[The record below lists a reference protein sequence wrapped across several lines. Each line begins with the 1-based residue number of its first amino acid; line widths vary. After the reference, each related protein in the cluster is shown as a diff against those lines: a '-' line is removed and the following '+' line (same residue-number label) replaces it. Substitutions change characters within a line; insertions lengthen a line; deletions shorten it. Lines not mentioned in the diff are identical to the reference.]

1 MSTGIFS
8 IGTSAL
14 NAAYVALRTAGN
26 NVANANTPG
35 YSRQI
40 TVLTPQVGT
49 FLGGNYVGQGVA
61 VTDVR
66 RVYNDF
72 LAQQAHQAQAAASQS
87 DTRYVQLAQVSNLF
101 ADPTTGVG
109 ATIDQF
115 FRAVQDLTQRP
126 ADGATRQALLSA
138 ANLMAAR
145 FNDVGDRLQAFR
157 NGVDRQLRLEIDTVN
172 RTALEIA
179 DLNDKIAL
187 ARGAGRAPND
197 LLDRRDMA
205 IRRLNE
211 SVRVSMVE
219 QDDGAVNLFLANGQP
234 LVVGNRAS
242 ALGMAP
248 DPVDPG
254 NVLVGIR
261 AGAGVIALDADRVGG
276 GKIAGLLQF
285 RATDLPQLENEL
297 GRLAVALS
305 AEFNEQHRL
314 GDDRNGQPGGD
325 FFAPLSANA
334 FAAGTN
340 GNPATSIAVT
350 FADATQLVASDY
362 RIDYTGGTYWLTR
375 LADGVRVDA
384 STLASFTAGGGNV
397 AFTYDGLRFALAGAP
412 PANGD
417 VFVAQPLRGAARSFA
432 VALTQTVQIAA
443 AAPVQAQ
450 VPATNLG
457 SVVVDDLSVV
467 GPTRN
472 PALANATTITF
483 TGPNTYAISDGVTT
497 LTGQTYTPGVPIVF
511 NGWSLALRGTP
522 QANDQVTVGANVGG
536 IGDNRNAIK
545 LAKLADLALADG
557 SPLAGAFAAV
567 VARIGAATQSA
578 DVYNAAQQSML
589 QDAVNAESSVAGVN
603 LDEEAARLMQ
613 FQQQYQA
620 AAKVLATARV
630 IFEEILGI
638 AR

>member
-40 TVLTPQVGT
+40 AVLAPQVGT
-49 FLGGNYVGQGVA
+49 FIGGSYVGQGVA

-66 RVYNDF
+66 RVYSDF
-72 LAQQAHQAQAAASQS
+72 LAQQAHQAQAAASES
-87 DTRYVQLAQVSNLF
+87 ETRYLQLAQVANLF

-109 ATIDQF
+109 GTIDQF

-126 ADGATRQALLSA
+126 ADPAARQALLSA

-145 FNDVGDRLQAFR
+145 FNDVGDRLQEFR
-157 NGVDRQLRLEIDTVN
+157 NGTDRQLALEIDAVN
-172 RTALEIA
+172 RTAREIA

-187 ARGAGRAPND
+187 ARGAGRLPND
-197 LLDRRDMA
+197 LLDRRDAA

-211 SVRVSMVE
+211 SIRVSMVE

-242 ALGMAP
+242 EVGMTI
-248 DPVDPG
+248 DPVDPQ
-254 NVLVGIR
+254 NVQVGIR
-261 AGAGVIALDADRVGG
+261 AGASVIALDADRIGG

-285 RATDLPQLENEL
+285 RATDLPQIENEL

-305 AEFNEQHRL
+305 ARFNEQHRL

-325 FFAPLSANA
+325 FFAPLAAHA

-340 GNPATSIAVT
+340 GNPATTIDVT
-350 FADATQLVASDY
+350 FADVTGLAASDY

-375 LADGVRVDA
+375 LADGARIDA
-384 STLASFTAGGGNV
+384 STLAGFTAGGGNV
-397 AFTYDGLRFALAGAP
+397 SFTYDGLHFALAGAP

-417 VFVAQPLRGAARSFA
+417 IFLAQPLRGAARSLE
-432 VALTQTVQIAA
+432 VALTQPAQIAA
-443 AAPVQAQ
+443 ASPVQAQ
-450 VPATNLG
+450 MPATNVG
-457 SVVVDDLSVV
+457 SLVIDDLSVV
-467 GPTRN
+467 GPTRH

-483 TGPNTYAISDGVTT
+483 TAPNTYTISDGVTT
-497 LTGQTYTPGVPIVF
+497 LTGQTYTPGAPILF

-522 QANDQVTVGANVGG
+522 QAGDQVLVGANVGG
-536 IGDNRNAIK
+536 IGDNRNAIE
-545 LAKLADLALADG
+545 LARLADLALVDG
-557 SPLAGAFAAV
+557 SAAAGAFAAV
-567 VARIGAATQSA
+567 VARVGAATQSA
-578 DVYNAAQQSML
+578 DVYNAAQQSIL
-589 QDAVNAESSVAGVN
+589 RDAVNAESAVSGVN
-603 LDEEAARLMQ
+603 LDEEASRLMQ

-620 AAKVLATARV
+620 AAKVVATARV

>member
-14 NAAYVALRTAGN
+14 NAAYAALRTAGN

-66 RVYNDF
+66 RVYSDF

-87 DTRYVQLAQVSNLF
+87 DTRYLQLVQVSNLF

-109 ATIDQF
+109 STIDQF

-126 ADGATRQALLSA
+126 ADPATRQALLSA

-145 FNDVGDRLQAFR
+145 FNDVGDRLQEFR
-157 NGVDRQLRLEIDTVN
+157 HGTDQQLRLEIDAVN
-172 RTALEIA
+172 RAAREIA
-179 DLNDKIAL
+179 ELNDKIAL
-187 ARGAGRAPND
+187 ARGAGRSPND
-197 LLDRRDMA
+197 LLDRRDTA

-211 SVRVSMVE
+211 SIRVSMVE

-242 ALGMAP
+242 EVGMTIEP
-248 DPVDPG
+248 IDPG

-261 AGAGVIALDADRVGG
+261 SGASVIPLDAERIGG

-285 RATDLPQLENEL
+285 RTGDLPQIENEL
-297 GRLAVALS
+297 GRLAVAL
-305 AEFNEQHRL
+305 AAQFNQQHRL

-325 FFAPLSANA
+325 FFAPLAAHA

-340 GNPATSIAVT
+340 GNPATTISVT
-350 FADATQLVASDY
+350 FADATQLAASDY

-375 LADGVRVDA
+375 LADGARIDA
-384 STLASFTAGGGNV
+384 STLAGFTASGGNV
-397 AFTYDGLRFALAGAP
+397 SFTYEGLSFALAGAP

-417 VFVAQPLRGAARSFA
+417 VFLAQPLRGAARSFE
-432 VALTQTVQIAA
+432 VALTQPAQIAA
-443 AAPVQAQ
+443 ASPVQAQ
-450 VPATNLG
+450 IPATNLG
-457 SVVVDDLSVV
+457 SIVVDDLSVV

-472 PALANATTITF
+472 AALANATTITF
-483 TGPNTYAISDGVTT
+483 TGPNTYTISDGVTT
-497 LTGQTYTPGVPIVF
+497 LTGQTYTPGTPILF

-522 QANDQVTVGANVGG
+522 QTGDQVTVGANVGG

-545 LAKLADLALADG
+545 LAQLANLALVDG
-557 SPLAGAFAAV
+557 SQLAGAFAAV
-567 VARIGAATQSA
+567 VARVGAATQSA
-578 DVYNAAQQSML
+578 DIYNAAQQSIL
-589 QDAVNAESSVAGVN
+589 QDAVNAESAVSGVN
-603 LDEEAARLMQ
+603 LDEEASRLMQ

-620 AAKVLATARV
+620 AAKVVATAKV
-630 IFEEILGI
+630 IFEEILSI

>member
-14 NAAYVALRTAGN
+14 NAAYTALRTAGN

-87 DTRYVQLAQVSNLF
+87 DTRYLQLVQVSNLF
-101 ADPTTGVG
+101 ADPTAGVG

-126 ADGATRQALLSA
+126 ADPATRQALLSA

-145 FNDVGDRLQAFR
+145 FNDVGDRLQEFR
-157 NGVDRQLRLEIDTVN
+157 NGTDQQLRLEIDAVN
-172 RTALEIA
+172 RAAREIA
-179 DLNDKIAL
+179 ELNDMIAL
-187 ARGAGRAPND
+187 ARGAGRSPND
-197 LLDRRDMA
+197 LLDRRDTA

-234 LVVGNRAS
+234 LVVGNQAS
-242 ALGMAP
+242 EVGMTI
-248 DPVDPG
+248 DPIDPQ

-261 AGAGVIALDADRVGG
+261 SGASVIPLDPDRIGG

-285 RATDLPQLENEL
+285 RTGDLPQIENEL

-305 AEFNEQHRL
+305 AQFNQQHRL

-325 FFAPLSANA
+325 FFAPLAANA

-340 GNPATSIAVT
+340 GNPATTLAVT
-350 FADATQLVASDY
+350 FADATRLAASDY

-375 LADGVRVDA
+375 LADGARIDA
-384 STLASFTAGGGNV
+384 STLPGYTASGGNV
-397 AFTYDGLRFALAGAP
+397 AFTHEGLRFALAGAP

-417 VFVAQPLRGAARSFA
+417 VFLAQPLRAAARSFD
-432 VALTQTVQIAA
+432 VALAQPAQIAA
-443 AAPVQAQ
+443 ASPVQAQ

-457 SVVVDDLSVV
+457 SIVVDDLSVV

-483 TGPNTYAISDGVTT
+483 TGPNTYTISDGVTT
-497 LTGQTYTPGVPIVF
+497 LTGQTYTPGTPIVF

-522 QANDQVTVGANVGG
+522 QANDRVTVGANIGG
-536 IGDNRNAIK
+536 IGDNRNAIRLSQ
-545 LAKLADLALADG
+545 LANLALVDG
-557 SPLAGAFAAV
+557 SQLAGAFAAV
-567 VARIGAATQSA
+567 VARVGAVTQSA
-578 DVYNAAQQSML
+578 DIYNAAQQSIL
-589 QDAVNAESSVAGVN
+589 QDAVNAESAVSGVN
-603 LDEEAARLMQ
+603 LDEEASRLMQ

-620 AAKVLATARV
+620 AAKVVATAKV
-630 IFEEILGI
+630 IFEEILSI

>member
-40 TVLTPQVGT
+40 TVLEPQVGT

-61 VTDVR
+61 VDQIR

-87 DTRYVQLAQVSNLF
+87 DTRYLQLAQVSNLF
-101 ADPTTGVG
+101 ADPTTGLG

-126 ADGATRQALLSA
+126 ADAAARQAVLSA

-145 FNDVGDRLQAFR
+145 FNDADDRLQEFR
-157 NGVDRQLRLEIDTVN
+157 NGTDQQLRLEIDAVN
-172 RTALEIA
+172 RAAREIA
-179 DLNDKIAL
+179 ELNDKIAL
-187 ARGAGRAPND
+187 ARGAGRIPND
-197 LLDRRDMA
+197 LLDRRDVA

-242 ALGMAP
+242 EVGMTV

-254 NVLVGIR
+254 NVRVGIR
-261 AGAGVIALDADRVGG
+261 SGASVIPLDPDRIGG
-276 GKIAGLLQF
+276 GRIAGLLQF
-285 RATDLPQLENEL
+285 RGNDLPQIENEL
-297 GRLAVALS
+297 GRLAVTLS
-305 AEFNEQHRL
+305 ARFNEQHRL

-325 FFAPLSANA
+325 FFVPLAANA

-340 GNPATSIAVT
+340 GNPATTIAVT
-350 FADATQLVASDY
+350 FADATRLVASDY

-375 LADGVRVDA
+375 LADGARVDA
-384 STLASFTAGGGNV
+384 STLAGFTVSGGNV
-397 AFTYDGLRFALAGAP
+397 SFEYDGLHFALAGAP

-417 VFVAQPLRGAARSFA
+417 VFLAQPLRGAAGSFG
-432 VALTQTVQIAA
+432 VAITQGAQIAA
-443 AAPVQAQ
+443 ASPVRAQ

-457 SVVVDDLSVV
+457 SVVVDDLSVA
-467 GPTRN
+467 GPTRS
-472 PALANATTITF
+472 PALGNATTITF
-483 TGPNTYAISDGVTT
+483 TAPNAYTISDGVTT
-497 LTGQTYTPGVPIVF
+497 LTGQTYTPGTPIQF
-511 NGWSLALRGTP
+511 NGWRLTLLGTP
-522 QANDQVTVGANVGG
+522 RAGDQVSVGANVGG
-536 IGDNRNAIK
+536 IGDNRNAVK
-545 LAKLADLALADG
+545 LSQLANLALVDG
-557 SPLAGAFAAV
+557 ATLGGAFAAV
-567 VARIGAATQSA
+567 VARVGAATQSA
-578 DVYNAAQQSML
+578 DVYNAAQQSIL
-589 QDAVNAESSVAGVN
+589 QDALTAESAVSGVN
-603 LDEEAARLMQ
+603 LDEEASRLMQ

-620 AAKVLATARV
+620 AAKVMATAKV
-630 IFEEILGI
+630 IFDEILALG
-638 AR
+638 R

>member
-14 NAAYVALRTAGN
+14 NAAYAALRTAGN

-87 DTRYVQLAQVSNLF
+87 DTRYLQLVQVSNLF
-101 ADPTTGVG
+101 ADPSAGVG

-126 ADGATRQALLSA
+126 ADPATRQALLSA
-138 ANLMAAR
+138 ANLMSAR

-157 NGVDRQLRLEIDTVN
+157 NGTDRQLRLEIDAVN
-172 RTALEIA
+172 RAAREIA
-179 DLNDKIAL
+179 ELNDKIAL
-187 ARGAGRAPND
+187 ARGAGRLPND
-197 LLDRRDMA
+197 LLDRRDTA

-219 QDDGAVNLFLANGQP
+219 QDDGAANLFLANGQP

-242 ALGMAP
+242 EIGMAI
-248 DPVDPG
+248 DPIDPQ

-261 AGAGVIALDADRVGG
+261 SGASVIPLDADRIGG
-276 GKIAGLLQF
+276 GRIAGLLQF
-285 RATDLPQLENEL
+285 RTGDLPQIENEL
-297 GRLAVALS
+297 GRLAVVLS
-305 AEFNEQHRL
+305 AQFNQQHRL

-325 FFAPLSANA
+325 FFAPLAAHA

-340 GNPATSIAVT
+340 GNPATTIAVT
-350 FADATQLVASDY
+350 FADATQLAASDY

-375 LADGVRVDA
+375 LADGARIDA
-384 STLASFTAGGGNV
+384 STLPGYTASGGNV
-397 AFTYDGLRFALAGAP
+397 AFTYEGLRFALAGAP

-417 VFVAQPLRGAARSFA
+417 VFLAQPLRVAARSFD
-432 VALTQTVQIAA
+432 VALTQPAQIAA
-443 AAPVQAQ
+443 ASPVQPQ

-457 SVVVDDLSVV
+457 SIVVDDLSVV

-483 TGPNTYAISDGVTT
+483 TGPNTYTISDGVTT
-497 LTGQTYTPGVPIVF
+497 LTGQTYTPGTPILF

-522 QANDQVTVGANVGG
+522 QANDRVTVGANIGG

-545 LAKLADLALADG
+545 LSQLANLALVDG
-557 SPLAGAFAAV
+557 SQLAGAFSAI
-567 VARIGAATQSA
+567 VARVGAATQGA
-578 DVYNAAQQSML
+578 DLYNAAQQSIL
-589 QDAVNAESSVAGVN
+589 QDAVNAESAVSGVN

-620 AAKVLATARV
+620 AAKVVATAKV
-630 IFEEILGI
+630 IFEEILSLG
-638 AR
+638 R

>member
-14 NAAYVALRTAGN
+14 NAAYTALRTAGN

-87 DTRYVQLAQVSNLF
+87 DTRYLQLVQVSNLF
-101 ADPTTGVG
+101 ADPTAGVG

-126 ADGATRQALLSA
+126 ADPATRQALLSA

-145 FNDVGDRLQAFR
+145 FNDVGDRLQEFR
-157 NGVDRQLRLEIDTVN
+157 NGTDQQLRLEIDAVN
-172 RTALEIA
+172 RAAREIA
-179 DLNDKIAL
+179 ELNDMIAL
-187 ARGAGRAPND
+187 ARGAGRSPND
-197 LLDRRDMA
+197 LLDRRDTA

-234 LVVGNRAS
+234 LVVGNQAS
-242 ALGMAP
+242 EVGMTI
-248 DPVDPG
+248 DPIDPQ

-261 AGAGVIALDADRVGG
+261 SGASVIPLDPDRIGG

-285 RATDLPQLENEL
+285 RTGDLPQIENEL

-305 AEFNEQHRL
+305 AQFNQQHRL

-325 FFAPLSANA
+325 FFAPLTANA

-340 GNPATSIAVT
+340 GNPATTLAVT
-350 FADATQLVASDY
+350 FADATRLAASDY

-375 LADGVRVDA
+375 LADGARIDA
-384 STLASFTAGGGNV
+384 STLPGFTASGGNV
-397 AFTYDGLRFALAGAP
+397 AFTYEGLRFALAGAP

-417 VFVAQPLRGAARSFA
+417 VFLAQPLRAAARSFD
-432 VALTQTVQIAA
+432 VALAQPAQIAA
-443 AAPVQAQ
+443 ASPVQAQ

-457 SVVVDDLSVV
+457 SIVVDDLSVV

-483 TGPNTYAISDGVTT
+483 TGPNTYTISDGVTT
-497 LTGQTYTPGVPIVF
+497 LTGQTYTPGAPIVF

-522 QANDQVTVGANVGG
+522 QANDRVTVGANIGG
-536 IGDNRNAIK
+536 IGDNRNAIRLSQ
-545 LAKLADLALADG
+545 LANLALVDG
-557 SPLAGAFAAV
+557 SQLAGAFAAV
-567 VARIGAATQSA
+567 VARVGAVTQSA
-578 DVYNAAQQSML
+578 DIYNAAQQSIL
-589 QDAVNAESSVAGVN
+589 QDAVNAESAVSGVN
-603 LDEEAARLMQ
+603 LDEEASRLMQ

-620 AAKVLATARV
+620 AAKVVATAKV
-630 IFEEILGI
+630 IFEEILSI

>member
-14 NAAYVALRTAGN
+14 NAAYTALRTAGN

-35 YSRQI
+35 YTRQI
-40 TVLTPQVGT
+40 TVLTPQVGVM
-49 FLGGNYVGQGVA
+49 LGGNYVGQGVA
-61 VTDVR
+61 VAEVR
-66 RVYNDF
+66 RVYSDF

-87 DTRYVQLAQVSNLF
+87 ESRYLRLAQLSNLF
-101 ADPTTGVG
+101 ADPSTGVG
-109 ATIDQF
+109 GTIDQF
-115 FRAVQDLTQRP
+115 FRAVQDVTQRP
-126 ADGATRQALLSA
+126 ADPAARQALLSA

-145 FNDVGDRLQAFR
+145 FNDVGDRLQEYR
-157 NGVDRQLRLEIDTVN
+157 NGTDQQLRLEIDAVN
-172 RTALEIA
+172 RTAREIA

-187 ARGAGRAPND
+187 ARGAGRSPND
-197 LLDRRDMA
+197 LLDRRDTA

-211 SVRVSMVE
+211 SIRVSMVE

-242 ALGMAP
+242 EVGMTL

-261 AGAGVIALDADRVGG
+261 SGATVVPLDADRIGG
-276 GKIAGLLQF
+276 GRIAGLLQF
-285 RATDLPQLENEL
+285 RASDLPQLENEL

-305 AEFNEQHRL
+305 AQFNQQHRL

-325 FFAPLSANA
+325 FFSPLAANA

-340 GNPATSIAVT
+340 GNPATTIAAT
-350 FADATQLVASDY
+350 FTDTTRLVASDY

-375 LADGVRVDA
+375 LADGARVDA
-384 STLASFTAGGGNV
+384 ATLPGFSASGSNV
-397 AFTYDGLRFALAGAP
+397 AFSYDGLRFALAGAP

-417 VFVAQPLRGAARSFA
+417 VFLVQPLRGAARSFG
-432 VALTQTVQIAA
+432 VALTQPAQIAA
-443 AAPVQAQ
+443 ASPVQAQ

-457 SVVVDDLSVV
+457 SIAVDDLAVV
-467 GPTRN
+467 GPARD

-483 TGPNTYAISDGVTT
+483 TGPNTYTISDGITT
-497 LTGQTYTPGVPIVF
+497 LTGQTYTPGTPIVF

-522 QANDQVTVGANVGG
+522 QANDQVMIGASVGG
-536 IGDNRNAIK
+536 IGDNRNAIR
-545 LAKLADLALADG
+545 LAQLADLALADG
-557 SPLAGAFAAV
+557 SRLAGAFSAV
-567 VARIGAATQSA
+567 VARVGSATQSA
-578 DVYNAAQQSML
+578 DIYNAAQQSIL
-589 QDAVNAESSVAGVN
+589 QDAVNAESSVSGVN
-603 LDEEAARLMQ
+603 LDEEASRLIQ

-620 AAKVLATARV
+620 AAKVVATAKM
-630 IFEEILGI
+630 IFEEILSI
-638 AR
+638 SR

>member
-14 NAAYVALRTAGN
+14 NAAYTALRTAGN

-87 DTRYVQLAQVSNLF
+87 DTRYLQLVQVSNLF
-101 ADPTTGVG
+101 ADPTAGVG

-126 ADGATRQALLSA
+126 ADPATRQALLSA

-145 FNDVGDRLQAFR
+145 FNDVGDRLQEFR
-157 NGVDRQLRLEIDTVN
+157 NGTDQQLRLEIDAVN
-172 RTALEIA
+172 RAAREIA
-179 DLNDKIAL
+179 ELNDKIAL
-187 ARGAGRAPND
+187 ARGAGRSPND
-197 LLDRRDMA
+197 LLDRRDTA

-211 SVRVSMVE
+211 SIRVSMVE

-242 ALGMAP
+242 EVGMTI
-248 DPVDPG
+248 DPIDPQ

-261 AGAGVIALDADRVGG
+261 SGASVIALDADRIGG

-285 RATDLPQLENEL
+285 RTGDLPQIENEL

-305 AEFNEQHRL
+305 AQFNQQHRL

-325 FFAPLSANA
+325 FFAPLAANA

-340 GNPATSIAVT
+340 GNPATTLAVT
-350 FADATQLVASDY
+350 FADATQLAASDY

-375 LADGVRVDA
+375 LADGARIDA
-384 STLASFTAGGGNV
+384 STLPGFTASGGNV
-397 AFTYDGLRFALAGAP
+397 AFTYEGLRFALAGAP

-417 VFVAQPLRGAARSFA
+417 VFLAQPLRAAARSFD
-432 VALTQTVQIAA
+432 VALAQPAQIAA
-443 AAPVQAQ
+443 ASPVQAQ

-457 SVVVDDLSVV
+457 SIVVDDLSVV

-472 PALANATTITF
+472 AALANATTITF
-483 TGPNTYAISDGVTT
+483 TGPNTYTISDGVTT
-497 LTGQTYTPGVPIVF
+497 LTGQTYTPGTPILF

-536 IGDNRNAIK
+536 IGDNRNALK
-545 LAKLADLALADG
+545 LAQIANLALVDG
-557 SPLAGAFAAV
+557 SQLAGAFAAV
-567 VARIGAATQSA
+567 VARVGAATQSA
-578 DVYNAAQQSML
+578 DIYNAAQQSIL
-589 QDAVNAESSVAGVN
+589 QDAVNAESAVSGVN
-603 LDEEAARLMQ
+603 LDEEASRLMQ

-620 AAKVLATARV
+620 AAKVVATAKV
-630 IFEEILGI
+630 IFEEILSI

>member
-14 NAAYVALRTAGN
+14 NAAYAALRTAGN

-61 VTDVR
+61 VADVR
-66 RVYNDF
+66 RVYSDF

-87 DTRYVQLAQVSNLF
+87 DTRYLQLVQVSNLF

-109 ATIDQF
+109 STIDQF

-126 ADGATRQALLSA
+126 ADPATRQALLSA

-145 FNDVGDRLQAFR
+145 FNDVGDRLQEFR
-157 NGVDRQLRLEIDTVN
+157 NGTDQQLRLEIDAVN
-172 RTALEIA
+172 RAAREIA
-179 DLNDKIAL
+179 ELNDKIAL
-187 ARGAGRAPND
+187 ARGAGRSPND
-197 LLDRRDMA
+197 LLDRRDTA

-211 SVRVSMVE
+211 SIRVSMVE

-242 ALGMAP
+242 EVGMTI
-248 DPVDPG
+248 DPIDPQ

-261 AGAGVIALDADRVGG
+261 SGASVIALDADRIGG

-285 RATDLPQLENEL
+285 RTGDLPQIENEL

-305 AEFNEQHRL
+305 AQFNQQHRL

-325 FFAPLSANA
+325 FFAPLAANA

-340 GNPATSIAVT
+340 GNPATTLAVT
-350 FADATQLVASDY
+350 FADATQLAASDY

-375 LADGVRVDA
+375 LADGARIDA
-384 STLASFTAGGGNV
+384 STLPGFTASGGNV
-397 AFTYDGLRFALAGAP
+397 AFTYEGLRFALAGAP

-417 VFVAQPLRGAARSFA
+417 VFLAQPLRAAARSFD
-432 VALTQTVQIAA
+432 VALAQPAQIAA
-443 AAPVQAQ
+443 ASPVQAQ

-457 SVVVDDLSVV
+457 SIVVDDLSVV

-472 PALANATTITF
+472 AALANATTITF
-483 TGPNTYAISDGVTT
+483 TGPNTYTISDGVTT
-497 LTGQTYTPGVPIVF
+497 LTGQTYTPGTPILF

-536 IGDNRNAIK
+536 IGDNRNALK
-545 LAKLADLALADG
+545 LAQIANLALVDG
-557 SPLAGAFAAV
+557 SQLAGAFAAV
-567 VARIGAATQSA
+567 VARVGAATQSA
-578 DVYNAAQQSML
+578 DIYNAAQQSIL
-589 QDAVNAESSVAGVN
+589 QDAVNAESAVSGVN
-603 LDEEAARLMQ
+603 LDEEASRLMQ

-620 AAKVLATARV
+620 AAKVVATAKV
-630 IFEEILGI
+630 IFEEILSI

>member
-14 NAAYVALRTAGN
+14 NAAYTALRTAGN

-72 LAQQAHQAQAAASQS
+72 LAQQAHQAQAAASQA
-87 DTRYVQLAQVSNLF
+87 DTRYLQLVQVSNLF
-101 ADPTTGVG
+101 ADPSAGVG

-126 ADGATRQALLSA
+126 ADPATRQALLSA
-138 ANLMAAR
+138 ANLMSAR
-145 FNDVGDRLQAFR
+145 FNDVGDRLQEFR
-157 NGVDRQLRLEIDTVN
+157 NGTDRQLRLEIDAVN
-172 RTALEIA
+172 RAAREIA
-179 DLNDKIAL
+179 ELNDKIAL
-187 ARGAGRAPND
+187 ARGAGRLAND
-197 LLDRRDMA
+197 LLDRRDTA

-219 QDDGAVNLFLANGQP
+219 QDDGAANLFLANGQP

-242 ALGMAP
+242 DIGMAI
-248 DPVDPG
+248 DPIDPQ

-261 AGAGVIALDADRVGG
+261 SGASVIPLDADRIGG
-276 GKIAGLLQF
+276 GRIAGLLHF
-285 RATDLPQLENEL
+285 RTGDLPQIENEL

-305 AEFNEQHRL
+305 AQFNQQHRL

-325 FFAPLSANA
+325 FFAPLAAHA

-340 GNPATSIAVT
+340 GNPATTIAVT
-350 FADATQLVASDY
+350 FADATRLAASDY

-375 LADGVRVDA
+375 LADGARIDA
-384 STLASFTAGGGNV
+384 STLPGYTAGGGNV

-412 PANGD
+412 PASGD
-417 VFVAQPLRGAARSFA
+417 VFLAQPLRAAARSFD
-432 VALTQTVQIAA
+432 VALTQPAQIAA
-443 AAPVQAQ
+443 ASPVQAQ

-457 SVVVDDLSVV
+457 SIVVDDLSVV

-483 TGPNTYAISDGVTT
+483 TGPNTYTISDGVTT
-497 LTGQTYTPGVPIVF
+497 LTGQTYTPGTPILF

-522 QANDQVTVGANVGG
+522 QANDRVTVGANIGG
-536 IGDNRNAIK
+536 IGDNRNAIR
-545 LAKLADLALADG
+545 LAQLADLALVDG
-557 SPLAGAFAAV
+557 SRLAGVFAAV
-567 VARIGAATQSA
+567 VARVGAATQSA
-578 DVYNAAQQSML
+578 DLYNAAQQSIL
-589 QDAVNAESSVAGVN
+589 QDAVNAESAVSGVN

-620 AAKVLATARV
+620 AAKVVATAKV
-630 IFEEILGI
+630 IFEEILSLG
-638 AR
+638 R

>member
-14 NAAYVALRTAGN
+14 NAAYTALRTAGN

-87 DTRYVQLAQVSNLF
+87 DTRYLQLVQVSNLF
-101 ADPTTGVG
+101 ADPTAGVG

-126 ADGATRQALLSA
+126 ADPATRQALLSA

-145 FNDVGDRLQAFR
+145 FNDVGDRLQEFR
-157 NGVDRQLRLEIDTVN
+157 NGTDQQLRLEIDAVN
-172 RTALEIA
+172 RAAREIA
-179 DLNDKIAL
+179 ELNDMIAL
-187 ARGAGRAPND
+187 ARGAGRSPND
-197 LLDRRDMA
+197 LLDRRDTA

-234 LVVGNRAS
+234 LVVGNQAS
-242 ALGMAP
+242 EVGMTI
-248 DPVDPG
+248 DPIDPQ

-261 AGAGVIALDADRVGG
+261 SGASVIPLDPDRIGG

-285 RATDLPQLENEL
+285 RTGDLPQIENEL

-305 AEFNEQHRL
+305 AQFNQQHRL

-325 FFAPLSANA
+325 FFAPLAANA

-340 GNPATSIAVT
+340 GNPATTLAVT
-350 FADATQLVASDY
+350 FADATRLAASDY

-375 LADGVRVDA
+375 LADGARIDA
-384 STLASFTAGGGNV
+384 STLPGYTASGGNV
-397 AFTYDGLRFALAGAP
+397 AFTYEGLRFALAGAP

-417 VFVAQPLRGAARSFA
+417 VFLAQPLRAAARSFD
-432 VALTQTVQIAA
+432 VALAQPAQIAA
-443 AAPVQAQ
+443 ASPVQAQ

-457 SVVVDDLSVV
+457 SIVVDDLSVV

-483 TGPNTYAISDGVTT
+483 TGPNTYTISDGVTT
-497 LTGQTYTPGVPIVF
+497 LTGQTYTPGAPIVF

-522 QANDQVTVGANVGG
+522 QANDRVTVGANIGG
-536 IGDNRNAIK
+536 IGDNRNAIRLSQ
-545 LAKLADLALADG
+545 LANLALVDG
-557 SPLAGAFAAV
+557 SQLAGAFAAV
-567 VARIGAATQSA
+567 VARVGAVTQSA
-578 DVYNAAQQSML
+578 DIYNAAQQSIL
-589 QDAVNAESSVAGVN
+589 QDAVNAESAVSGVN
-603 LDEEAARLMQ
+603 LDEEASRLMQ

-620 AAKVLATARV
+620 AAKVVATAKV
-630 IFEEILGI
+630 IFEEILSI

>member
-14 NAAYVALRTAGN
+14 NAAYTALRTAGN

-87 DTRYVQLAQVSNLF
+87 DTRYLQLVQVSNLF
-101 ADPTTGVG
+101 ADPTAGVG

-126 ADGATRQALLSA
+126 ADPATRQALLSA

-145 FNDVGDRLQAFR
+145 FNDVGDRLQEFR
-157 NGVDRQLRLEIDTVN
+157 NGTDQQLRLEIDAVN
-172 RTALEIA
+172 RAAREIA
-179 DLNDKIAL
+179 ELNDMIAL
-187 ARGAGRAPND
+187 ARGAGRSPND
-197 LLDRRDMA
+197 LLDRRDTA

-234 LVVGNRAS
+234 LVVGNQAS
-242 ALGMAP
+242 EVGMTI
-248 DPVDPG
+248 DPIDPQ

-261 AGAGVIALDADRVGG
+261 SGASVIPLDPDRIGG

-285 RATDLPQLENEL
+285 RTGDLPQIENEL

-305 AEFNEQHRL
+305 AQFNQQHRL

-325 FFAPLSANA
+325 FFAPLTANA

-340 GNPATSIAVT
+340 GNPATTLAVT
-350 FADATQLVASDY
+350 FADATRLAASDY

-375 LADGVRVDA
+375 LADGARIDA
-384 STLASFTAGGGNV
+384 STLPGYTASGGNV
-397 AFTYDGLRFALAGAP
+397 AFTYEGLRFALAGAP

-417 VFVAQPLRGAARSFA
+417 VFLAQPLRAAARSFD
-432 VALTQTVQIAA
+432 VALAQPAQIAA
-443 AAPVQAQ
+443 ASPVQAQ

-457 SVVVDDLSVV
+457 SIVVDDLSVV

-483 TGPNTYAISDGVTT
+483 TGPNTYTISDGVTT
-497 LTGQTYTPGVPIVF
+497 LTGQTYTPGAPIVF

-522 QANDQVTVGANVGG
+522 QANDRVTVGANIGG
-536 IGDNRNAIK
+536 IGDNRNAIRLSQ
-545 LAKLADLALADG
+545 LANLALVDG
-557 SPLAGAFAAV
+557 SQLAGAFAAV
-567 VARIGAATQSA
+567 VARVGAVTQSA
-578 DVYNAAQQSML
+578 DIYNAAQQSIL
-589 QDAVNAESSVAGVN
+589 QDAVNAESAVSGVN
-603 LDEEAARLMQ
+603 LDEEASRLMQ

-620 AAKVLATARV
+620 AAKVVATAKV
-630 IFEEILGI
+630 IFEEILSI

>member
-14 NAAYVALRTAGN
+14 NAAYAALRTAGN

-61 VTDVR
+61 VADVR
-66 RVYNDF
+66 RVYSDF

-87 DTRYVQLAQVSNLF
+87 DTRYLQLVQVSNLF

-109 ATIDQF
+109 STIDQF

-126 ADGATRQALLSA
+126 ADPATRQALLSA

-145 FNDVGDRLQAFR
+145 FNDVGDRLQEFR
-157 NGVDRQLRLEIDTVN
+157 NGTDQQLRLEIDAVN
-172 RTALEIA
+172 RAAREIA
-179 DLNDKIAL
+179 ELNDKIAL
-187 ARGAGRAPND
+187 ARGAGRSPND
-197 LLDRRDMA
+197 LLDRRDTA

-211 SVRVSMVE
+211 SIRVSMVE

-242 ALGMAP
+242 EVGMTI
-248 DPVDPG
+248 DPIDPQ

-261 AGAGVIALDADRVGG
+261 SGASVIALDADRIGG

-285 RATDLPQLENEL
+285 RTGDLPQIENEL

-305 AEFNEQHRL
+305 AQFNQQHRL

-325 FFAPLSANA
+325 FFAPLAANA

-340 GNPATSIAVT
+340 GNPATTLAVT
-350 FADATQLVASDY
+350 FADATQLAASDY

-375 LADGVRVDA
+375 LADGARIDA
-384 STLASFTAGGGNV
+384 STLPGFTASGGNV
-397 AFTYDGLRFALAGAP
+397 AFTYEGLRFALAGAP

-417 VFVAQPLRGAARSFA
+417 VFLAQPLRAAARSFD
-432 VALTQTVQIAA
+432 VALAQPAQIAA
-443 AAPVQAQ
+443 ASPVQAQ

-457 SVVVDDLSVV
+457 SIVVDDLSVV

-472 PALANATTITF
+472 AALANATTITF
-483 TGPNTYAISDGVTT
+483 TGPNTYTISDGVTT
-497 LTGQTYTPGVPIVF
+497 LTGQTYTPGTPILF
-511 NGWSLALRGTP
+511 NGWGLALRGTP

-536 IGDNRNAIK
+536 IGDNRNALK
-545 LAKLADLALADG
+545 LAQIANLALVDG
-557 SPLAGAFAAV
+557 SQLAGAFAAV
-567 VARIGAATQSA
+567 VARVGAATQSA
-578 DVYNAAQQSML
+578 DIYNAAQQSIL
-589 QDAVNAESSVAGVN
+589 QDAVNAESAVSGVN
-603 LDEEAARLMQ
+603 LDEEASRLMQ

-620 AAKVLATARV
+620 AAKVVATAKV
-630 IFEEILGI
+630 IFEEILSI

>member
-14 NAAYVALRTAGN
+14 NAAYAALRTAGN

-61 VTDVR
+61 VADVR
-66 RVYNDF
+66 RVYSDF

-87 DTRYVQLAQVSNLF
+87 DTRYLQLVQVSNLF

-109 ATIDQF
+109 STIDQF

-126 ADGATRQALLSA
+126 ADPATRQALLSA

-145 FNDVGDRLQAFR
+145 FNDVGDRLQEFR
-157 NGVDRQLRLEIDTVN
+157 NGTDQQLRLEIDAVN
-172 RTALEIA
+172 RAAREIA
-179 DLNDKIAL
+179 ELNDKIAL
-187 ARGAGRAPND
+187 ARGAGRSPND
-197 LLDRRDMA
+197 LLDRRDTA

-211 SVRVSMVE
+211 SIRVSMVE

-242 ALGMAP
+242 EVGMTI
-248 DPVDPG
+248 DPIDPQ

-261 AGAGVIALDADRVGG
+261 SGASVIPLDPDRIGG

-285 RATDLPQLENEL
+285 RTGDLPQIENEL

-305 AEFNEQHRL
+305 AQFNQQHRL

-325 FFAPLSANA
+325 FFAPLAANA

-340 GNPATSIAVT
+340 GNPATTLAVT
-350 FADATQLVASDY
+350 FADATRLAASDY

-375 LADGVRVDA
+375 LADGARIDA
-384 STLASFTAGGGNV
+384 STLPGFTASGGNV
-397 AFTYDGLRFALAGAP
+397 AFTYEGLRFALAGAP

-417 VFVAQPLRGAARSFA
+417 VFLAQPLRAAARSFD
-432 VALTQTVQIAA
+432 VALAQPAQIAA
-443 AAPVQAQ
+443 ASPVQAQ

-457 SVVVDDLSVV
+457 SIVVDDLSVV

-472 PALANATTITF
+472 AALANATTITF
-483 TGPNTYAISDGVTT
+483 TGPNTYTISDGVTT
-497 LTGQTYTPGVPIVF
+497 LTGQTYTPGTPILF
-511 NGWSLALRGTP
+511 NGWGLALRGTP

-536 IGDNRNAIK
+536 IGDNRNALK
-545 LAKLADLALADG
+545 LAQIANLALVDG
-557 SPLAGAFAAV
+557 SQLAGAFAAV
-567 VARIGAATQSA
+567 VARVGAATQSA
-578 DVYNAAQQSML
+578 DIYNAAQQSIL
-589 QDAVNAESSVAGVN
+589 QDAVNAESAVSGVN
-603 LDEEAARLMQ
+603 LDEEASRLMQ

-620 AAKVLATARV
+620 AAKVVATAKV
-630 IFEEILGI
+630 IFEEILSI

>member
-14 NAAYVALRTAGN
+14 AAAYTALRTAGN

-40 TVLTPQVGT
+40 TELTPQVGA

-61 VTDVR
+61 VAEVR

-87 DTRYVQLAQVSNLF
+87 DTRYLQLAQVANLF

-115 FRAVQDLTQRP
+115 FRAVQDLAQRP
-126 ADGATRQALLSA
+126 ADAAARQALLSA
-138 ANLMAAR
+138 ANLMAVR
-145 FNDVGDRLQAFR
+145 FNDVGDRLQDFR
-157 NGVDRQLRLEIDTVN
+157 NSTDQQLRLEVEAVH
-172 RTALEIA
+172 RAAREIA
-179 DLNDKIAL
+179 ELNDKIAL
-187 ARGAGRAPND
+187 ARGAGRLPND
-197 LLDRRDMA
+197 LLDRRDLA

-211 SVRVSMVE
+211 SIRVSMVE

-242 ALGMAP
+242 EVGMTI
-248 DPVDPG
+248 DPIDPQ

-261 AGAGVIALDADRVGG
+261 SGAGVIPLAADRIGG

-285 RATDLPQLENEL
+285 RATDLPQVENEL

-305 AEFNEQHRL
+305 DQVNRQHRL
-314 GDDRNGQPGGD
+314 GDDRNGQPGAD
-325 FFAPLSANA
+325 FFAPPAAAA

-340 GNPATSIAVT
+340 GNPATAIAVS
-350 FADATQLVASDY
+350 FADTTRLVASDY

-375 LADGVRVDA
+375 LADGARVDA
-384 STLASFTAGGGNV
+384 STLAGFTASGGSV
-397 AFTYDGLRFALAGAP
+397 SFAYDGLNFVLTGAP

-417 VFVAQPLRGAARSFA
+417 VFLAQPLRGAARSFG
-432 VALTQTVQIAA
+432 VALTQPAQIAA
-443 AAPVQAQ
+443 ATPVQAQ

-457 SVVVDDLSVV
+457 SIVVDDLSVV

-472 PALANATTITF
+472 PALANATTIAF
-483 TGPNTYAISDGVTT
+483 TGPNTYTISDGVTT
-497 LTGQTYTPGVPIVF
+497 LTGQSYTPGAPILF
-511 NGWSLALRGTP
+511 NGWRLALRGTP
-522 QANDQVTVGANVGG
+522 QAGDQVTIGANVGG
-536 IGDNRNAIK
+536 SGDNRNA
-545 LAKLADLALADG
+545 LALAQLANLPLIDG
-557 SPLAGAFAAV
+557 SQLAGAFAAV
-567 VARIGAATQSA
+567 VARVGAATQSA
-578 DVYNAAQQSML
+578 DIYNAAQQSIL
-589 QDAVNAESSVAGVN
+589 QDAVNAESAVSGVN

-620 AAKVLATARV
+620 AAKVVATAKV
-630 IFEEILGI
+630 IFEEILSI

>member
-14 NAAYVALRTAGN
+14 AAAYTALRTAGN
-26 NVANANTPG
+26 NVVNANTPG

-40 TVLTPQVGT
+40 TVLTPQLGA

-61 VTDVR
+61 VTEIR
-66 RVYNDF
+66 RVYSDF
-72 LAQQAHQAQAAASQS
+72 LAQQAHQAQASASQS
-87 DTRYVQLAQVSNLF
+87 DTRYLQLVQVSNLF
-101 ADPTTGVG
+101 ADPATGVG
-109 ATIDQF
+109 STIDQF

-126 ADGATRQALLSA
+126 ADPATRQALLSA

-145 FNDVGDRLQAFR
+145 FNDVGDRLQELR
-157 NGVDRQLRLEIDTVN
+157 NGTDQQLRLEIDAVN
-172 RTALEIA
+172 RAAREIA
-179 DLNDKIAL
+179 ELNDKIAL
-187 ARGAGRAPND
+187 ARGAGRSPND
-197 LLDRRDMA
+197 LLDRRDTA

-242 ALGMAP
+242 EVGMTI
-248 DPVDPG
+248 DPIDPQ
-254 NVLVGIR
+254 NVLVGTR
-261 AGAGVIALDADRVGG
+261 SGASVIPLDPQQIGG

-285 RATDLPQLENEL
+285 RTADLPQIENEL

-305 AEFNEQHRL
+305 AQFNQQHRL

-325 FFAPLSANA
+325 FFAPLAANA

-340 GNPATSIAVT
+340 GNPATTLAVT
-350 FADATQLVASDY
+350 FADATQLAASDY

-375 LADGVRVDA
+375 LADGARIDA
-384 STLASFTAGGGNV
+384 STLPGFTASGGNV
-397 AFTYDGLRFALAGAP
+397 AFTYEGLNFALTGAP

-417 VFVAQPLRGAARSFA
+417 VFLAQPLRAAARSFD
-432 VALTQTVQIAA
+432 VALTQPAQIAA
-443 AAPVQAQ
+443 ASPVQAQ

-457 SVVVDDLSVV
+457 SIVVDDLSVV

-472 PALANATTITF
+472 AALANATTITF
-483 TGPNTYAISDGVTT
+483 TGPNTYTISDGVTT
-497 LTGQTYTPGVPIVF
+497 LTGQTYTPGTPILF

-536 IGDNRNAIK
+536 VGDNRNAIRLSQ
-545 LAKLADLALADG
+545 LARLALVDG

-567 VARIGAATQSA
+567 VARVGAATQSA
-578 DVYNAAQQSML
+578 DVYNAAQQSIL
-589 QDAVNAESSVAGVN
+589 QDAVNAESAVSGVN
-603 LDEEAARLMQ
+603 LDEEASRLMQ

-620 AAKVLATARV
+620 AAKVVATAKV
-630 IFEEILGI
+630 IFEEILSI

>member
-14 NAAYVALRTAGN
+14 NAAYAALRTAGN

-61 VTDVR
+61 VADVR
-66 RVYNDF
+66 RVYSDF

-87 DTRYVQLAQVSNLF
+87 DTRYLQLVQVSNLF

-109 ATIDQF
+109 STIDQF

-126 ADGATRQALLSA
+126 ADPATRQALLSA

-145 FNDVGDRLQAFR
+145 FNDVGDRLQEFR
-157 NGVDRQLRLEIDTVN
+157 NGTDQQLRLEIDAVN
-172 RTALEIA
+172 RAAREIA
-179 DLNDKIAL
+179 ELNDKIAL
-187 ARGAGRAPND
+187 ARGAGRSPND
-197 LLDRRDMA
+197 LLDRRDTA

-211 SVRVSMVE
+211 SIRVSMVE

-242 ALGMAP
+242 EVGMTI
-248 DPVDPG
+248 DPIDPQ

-261 AGAGVIALDADRVGG
+261 SGASVIALDADRIGG

-285 RATDLPQLENEL
+285 RTGDLPQIENEL

-305 AEFNEQHRL
+305 AQFNQQHRL

-325 FFAPLSANA
+325 FFAPLAANA

-340 GNPATSIAVT
+340 GNPATTLAVT
-350 FADATQLVASDY
+350 FADATQLAASDY

-375 LADGVRVDA
+375 LADGARIDA
-384 STLASFTAGGGNV
+384 STLPGFTASGGNV
-397 AFTYDGLRFALAGAP
+397 AFTYEGLRFALAGAP

-417 VFVAQPLRGAARSFA
+417 VFLAQPLRAAARSFD
-432 VALTQTVQIAA
+432 VALAQPAQIAA
-443 AAPVQAQ
+443 ASPVQAQ

-457 SVVVDDLSVV
+457 SIVVDDLSVV

-472 PALANATTITF
+472 AALANATTITF
-483 TGPNTYAISDGVTT
+483 TGPNTYTISDGVTT
-497 LTGQTYTPGVPIVF
+497 LTGQTYTPGTPVLF

-536 IGDNRNAIK
+536 IGDNRNALK
-545 LAKLADLALADG
+545 LAQIANLALVDG
-557 SPLAGAFAAV
+557 SQLAGAFAAV
-567 VARIGAATQSA
+567 VARVGAATQSA
-578 DVYNAAQQSML
+578 DIYNAAQQSIL
-589 QDAVNAESSVAGVN
+589 QDAVNAESAVSGVN
-603 LDEEAARLMQ
+603 LDEEASRLMQ

-620 AAKVLATARV
+620 AAKVVATAKV
-630 IFEEILGI
+630 IFEEILSI